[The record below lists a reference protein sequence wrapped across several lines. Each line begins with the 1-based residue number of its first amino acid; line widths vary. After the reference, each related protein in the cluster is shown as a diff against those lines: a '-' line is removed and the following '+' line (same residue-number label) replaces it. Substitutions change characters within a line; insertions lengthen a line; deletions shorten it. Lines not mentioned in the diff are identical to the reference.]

1 MALKDI
7 ISKCIIPSFST
18 SKNRVIGRLD
28 FMVQNPIPPFIKHF
42 IRDLYL
48 YIKGKDGKNAYYRK
62 RGAKIGYDVRMN
74 GEIDPVNPHLVTI
87 GDHTIIADKARILTH
102 CPVNP
107 GPVKIGCYVFI
118 GYGAIILPN
127 VTIGN
132 GSLVGAGS
140 VVTKDIPSLTVAV
153 GNPAKIIRSR
163 NLASLD
169 TMIEAMEEGISV
181 GQLRKRASQ
190 DEPKFTE
197 TPPDNPVI
205 EGIPQENDVTIM

>member
-1 MALKDI
+1 
-7 ISKCIIPSFST
+7 
-18 SKNRVIGRLD
+18 
-28 FMVQNPIPPFIKHF
+28 MVHNPLPPFIKHF

-74 GEIDPVNPHLVTI
+74 GEIDPVNPRLVTI
-87 GDHTIIADKARILTH
+87 GDHTIIGSNARILTH

-132 GSLVGAGS
+132 GSLVGEGS
-140 VVTKDIPSLTVAV
+140 VVTKDIPPLTVAV

-181 GQLRKRASQ
+181 WRLRERAAQ
-190 DEPKFTE
+190 DEPEFTE
-197 TPPDNPVI
+197 TPCDKTVI
-205 EGIPQENDVTIM
+205 EGIPQDNDVAIM